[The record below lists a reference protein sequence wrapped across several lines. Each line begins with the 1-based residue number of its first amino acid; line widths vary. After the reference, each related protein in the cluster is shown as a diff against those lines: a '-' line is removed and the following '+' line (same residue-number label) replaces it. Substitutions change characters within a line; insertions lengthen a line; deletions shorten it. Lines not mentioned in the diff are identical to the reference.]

1 MAVAD
6 GDPVGQATL
15 VLLKD
20 AIDSEIKGILCNDR
34 DTAYISTVRI
44 EKQFEAQGHISK
56 LFKLMEKTAADI
68 GIKYLTIGC
77 EAKMTRNLAIYL
89 HFGYTEYLTSITDDG
104 DLILFFRKAL
114 SR

>member
-1 MAVAD
+1 MVVAD
-6 GDPVGQATL
+6 DDPVGQATL

-20 AIDSEIKGILCNDR
+20 VIDTEIKDILCNDR

-56 LFKLMEKTAADI
+56 LFKLMEKTAADMD
-68 GIKYLTIGC
+68 IKYLTIGC
-77 EAKMTRNLAIYL
+77 EATMTRNLAIYL
-89 HFGYTEYLTSITDDG
+89 HFGYTEYQTSITDDG

-114 SR
+114 TI

>member
-20 AIDSEIKGILCNDR
+20 AIDSEIKDILCNDC

-44 EKQFEAQGHISK
+44 EKQFEAQGRISK
-56 LFKLMEKTAADI
+56 LFKLMEKNAADM